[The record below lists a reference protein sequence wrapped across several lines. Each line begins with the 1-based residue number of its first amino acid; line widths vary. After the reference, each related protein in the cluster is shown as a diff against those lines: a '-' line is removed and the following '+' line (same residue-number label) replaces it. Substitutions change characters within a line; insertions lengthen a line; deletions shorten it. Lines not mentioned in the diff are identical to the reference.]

1 MTLSNQAL
9 QAASSASGTDNPWI
23 GLIWLVVLLL
33 GNGFF
38 VGSEFALISAR
49 RAQIEPRAIAGSK
62 PAQITIKAM
71 EQASLLLATGQIGVT
86 VCSLLILLI
95 AEPSVHHLL
104 EGPLASLGLDP
115 GAVSIVS
122 FSLALILVTF
132 LHVVIGEM
140 VPKNISFSVPE
151 RAALILVPLLYGIA
165 VLIKPIVVALNWIAN
180 RTLKLFGVKAVDEA
194 NSAFTLDQVEDIIEH
209 STREGV
215 LSDTTGA
222 LSNTF
227 EFTEKKVQDVAVP
240 LARLVAFPET
250 VTPHEIEQAVAKYGF
265 SRYPLRDEDADL
277 VGYLHLK
284 DVLDLDED
292 EVNLPFP
299 AKRVRTLISLP
310 ATMELE
316 DALASMRRVG
326 AHMARVFDAQGR
338 EVGVLFLEDI
348 LEELVGEVQDA
359 TRRD

>member
-1 MTLSNQAL
+1 MTNLHVF
-9 QAASSASGTDNPWI
+9 ASVESASNIDNPWI

-49 RAQIEPRAIAGSK
+49 RAQIEPRAKAGSK
-62 PAQITIKAM
+62 PAQLTIKGM
-71 EQASLLLATGQIGVT
+71 EKASLLLATGQIGVT
-86 VCSLLILLI
+86 VCSLLILVI

-104 EGPLASLGLDP
+104 EGPLAATGLDAA
-115 GAVSIVS
+115 GVSAVSFGLTLVVVS
-122 FSLALILVTF
+122 F

-151 RAALILVPLLYGIA
+151 RAALVLVPMLYAVAQLLR
-165 VLIKPIVVALNWIAN
+165 PIVVALNWSAN
-180 RTLKLFGVKAVDEA
+180 ILLRLFGVKALDEA

>member
-1 MTLSNQAL
+1 MNNLHIFASAESTSNI
-9 QAASSASGTDNPWI
+9 DNPWI

-49 RAQIEPRAIAGSK
+49 RAQIEPRAKAGSR
-62 PAQITIKAM
+62 PAQITIKGM
-71 EQASLLLATGQIGVT
+71 EKASLLLATGQIGVT
-86 VCSLLILLI
+86 VCSLLILVI
-95 AEPSVHHLL
+95 SEPSVHHLL
-104 EGPLASLGLDP
+104 EGPLTATGLDAT
-115 GAVSIVS
+115 AVSAISFGLTLVVVS
-122 FSLALILVTF
+122 F

-151 RAALILVPLLYGIA
+151 RAALVLVPMLYAVAQLLR
-165 VLIKPIVVALNWIAN
+165 PIVLALNWSAN
-180 RTLKLFGVKAVDEA
+180 MLLRVFGVKAVDEA

>member
-1 MTLSNQAL
+1 MTNFIAPLT
-9 QAASSASGTDNPWI
+9 AAGENSTDNPWI
-23 GLIWLVVLLL
+23 GLVWLVVLLL

-49 RAQIEPRAIAGSK
+49 RAQIEPRALAGSR
-62 PAQITIKAM
+62 PAQLTIKGM

-104 EGPLASLGLDP
+104 EAPLSGLGLGDA
-115 GAVSIVS
+115 AVYAIS
-122 FSLALILVTF
+122 FALALILVTF

-140 VPKNISFSVPE
+140 VPKNISFSIPE
-151 RAALILVPLLYGIA
+151 RASLVLVPMLYA
-165 VLIKPIVVALNWIAN
+165 VATILKPIVVALNWISN
-180 RTLKLFGVKAVDEA
+180 RILKLFGVKAVDEA
-194 NSAFTLDQVEDIIEH
+194 NSVFTLDQVEDIVEH

-215 LSDTTGA
+215 LSDTSGA

-240 LARLVAFPET
+240 LARLVAFAET
-250 VTPHEIEQAVAKYGF
+250 VTPREIEQAVAKYGF

-284 DVLDLDED
+284 DVLDLRED
-292 EVNLPFP
+292 EVDLPFP

-310 ATMELE
+310 AKMELE

-326 AHMARVFDAQGR
+326 AHMSRVFDKDGR

-359 TRRD
+359 TQRD